1 MKYIEQSYEILSDW
15 FNRESVLKA
24 IERAA
29 RTCYKSEANMKE
41 GSDVKMLSGL
51 LRRGHT
57 AMIEHAPNLSVRFIT
72 NRGVANEMVRHRLFS
87 FAQESQRYVNYN
99 KKDDI
104 EFILPEWADKSM
116 LNKSY
121 NTYDSMIELS
131 DKEKILTECHLKAEN
146 SYKVLIEI
154 GLKPEAAADVLGRGI
169 KTEIVV
175 TGNIREWRH
184 FFDLRCDKTAHPMIR
199 ELSSKLLLELNED
212 MPELWG
218 DLVDKYDLR
227 KI

>member
-15 FNRESVLKA
+15 FNRESVLKS

-121 NTYDSMIELS
+121 NTYDSMINLP

-146 SYKVLIEI
+146 SYKILIEI

-184 FFDLRCDKTAHPMIR
+184 FFDLRCDKIAHPMIR

-212 MPELWG
+212 IPELWK
-218 DLVDKYDLR
+218 DLVDKYGL
-227 KI
+227 